1 MAKRTILV
9 DSARRELEKHG
20 TETFPMTVNHDDLWS
35 FEGKNVPIHWH
46 NDLEINLIREGE
58 AVFQVYQKSYRVRT
72 GEGFLLN
79 RNVPHSCSSPGNEHV
94 RYSTILVR
102 PDFLYGDFGSDV
114 ERKCFQPFLQNSAI
128 PCIYLTGFDENG
140 KEILQKLN
148 QVEEAFDRK
157 RFCYELKIKGLLC
170 EAFAMILYGHR
181 QELTKEKMSKTLKA
195 GAIYT
200 RVNDQNTPRELTAN
214 MEHTEYL
221 WRKRFGID
229 MTPSEKLMKLLEDVG
244 DWSETRWDIDR
255 HSYNIHNPEYQI
267 NVLDSQDT
275 YETLSYFYDDERM
288 LYAPLKLNYLTTTL
302 YETELWYMDMGRCLI
317 PKPEHKYDIEHGVYY
332 YYIEKDSLNGKLLPL
347 FAYGKSQ
354 CCDRSGR
361 EVPVLIFENK
371 KMRTK
376 FENWL
381 EDNLFLK
388 EKYIADLENSAI
400 FQHIKRKEAKNGKST
415 CGVLEVAVA
424 FRFYKKWIK
433 QREEI

>member
-128 PCIYLTGFDENG
+128 PCIYLTGFDENE

-181 QELTKEKMSKTLKA
+181 QELTKFVPANLQELERLEKMLNYLNMHFTEVISLQDLADQVHLSREVCCRLFKKMTGKTITGYLEE
-195 GAIYT
+195 Y
-200 RVNDQNTPRELTAN
+200 RVNKSFSLVQSGQYSMTQI
-214 MEHTEYL
+214 TEMVGFSNPSRFASAF
-221 WRKRFGID
+221 RKRFGCN
-229 MTPSEKLMKLLEDVG
+229 PGE
-244 DWSETRWDIDR
+244 
-255 HSYNIHNPEYQI
+255 YNSVKH
-267 NVLDSQDT
+267 
-275 YETLSYFYDDERM
+275 
-288 LYAPLKLNYLTTTL
+288 
-302 YETELWYMDMGRCLI
+302 
-317 PKPEHKYDIEHGVYY
+317 
-332 YYIEKDSLNGKLLPL
+332 
-347 FAYGKSQ
+347 
-354 CCDRSGR
+354 
-361 EVPVLIFENK
+361 
-371 KMRTK
+371 
-376 FENWL
+376 
-381 EDNLFLK
+381 
-388 EKYIADLENSAI
+388 
-400 FQHIKRKEAKNGKST
+400 
-415 CGVLEVAVA
+415 
-424 FRFYKKWIK
+424 
-433 QREEI
+433 

>member
-128 PCIYLTGFDENG
+128 PCIHLTGFDENG

-181 QELTKEKMSKTLKA
+181 QELTKFVPANLQELERLEKMLNYLNMHFTEVISLQDLADQVHLSREVCCRLFKKMTGKTITGYLVE
-195 GAIYT
+195 Y
-200 RVNDQNTPRELTAN
+200 RVNKSFSLVQSGQYSMTQI
-214 MEHTEYL
+214 TEMVGFSNPSRFASAF
-221 WRKRFGID
+221 RKRFGCN
-229 MTPSEKLMKLLEDVG
+229 PGE
-244 DWSETRWDIDR
+244 
-255 HSYNIHNPEYQI
+255 YNSVKH
-267 NVLDSQDT
+267 
-275 YETLSYFYDDERM
+275 
-288 LYAPLKLNYLTTTL
+288 
-302 YETELWYMDMGRCLI
+302 
-317 PKPEHKYDIEHGVYY
+317 
-332 YYIEKDSLNGKLLPL
+332 
-347 FAYGKSQ
+347 
-354 CCDRSGR
+354 
-361 EVPVLIFENK
+361 
-371 KMRTK
+371 
-376 FENWL
+376 
-381 EDNLFLK
+381 
-388 EKYIADLENSAI
+388 
-400 FQHIKRKEAKNGKST
+400 
-415 CGVLEVAVA
+415 
-424 FRFYKKWIK
+424 
-433 QREEI
+433 

>member
-181 QELTKEKMSKTLKA
+181 QELTKFVPANLQELERLEKM
-195 GAIYT
+195 
-200 RVNDQNTPRELTAN
+200 
-214 MEHTEYL
+214 
-221 WRKRFGID
+221 
-229 MTPSEKLMKLLEDVG
+229 
-244 DWSETRWDIDR
+244 
-255 HSYNIHNPEYQI
+255 
-267 NVLDSQDT
+267 
-275 YETLSYFYDDERM
+275 
-288 LYAPLKLNYLTTTL
+288 LNYLNMHF
-302 YETELWYMDMGRCLI
+302 TEVI
-317 PKPEHKYDIEHGVYY
+317 
-332 YYIEKDSLNGKLLPL
+332 SLQDLADQVHL
-347 FAYGKSQ
+347 S
-354 CCDRSGR
+354 R
-361 EVPVLIFENK
+361 EVCCRLFK
-371 KMRTK
+371 KMTGK
-376 FENWL
+376 TITGYL
-381 EDNLFLK
+381 EEYRVN
-388 EKYIADLENSAI
+388 
-400 FQHIKRKEAKNGKST
+400 KSFSLVQSGQYSMIQIT
-415 CGVLEVAVA
+415 EMVG
-424 FRFYKKWIK
+424 FSNPSRFACLLYTSPSP
-433 QREEI
+433 RDA